1 MKVLG
6 IETSCDETG
15 VAIFDTEKNTIVSE
29 QLYSQAAKH
38 ALYGGVVPELAS
50 RDHLKKLIPLI
61 RLTVQESGY
70 LLSEIDGIAYTAG
83 PGLRGPLLIGASAA
97 KAIAL
102 SLGKPSIGI
111 HHMEAHLLINLLESP
126 APSFPFLTL
135 LISGGHCL
143 LINSRS
149 LGDYEIIGQTLDDA
163 VGEAFDKVAKI
174 LELGYPGGPK
184 IEELA
189 KTTPLLKEVK
199 TITEKTNLVKN
210 ITEVPK
216 ISSQGSIMNLQDL
229 INQESQVLD
238 SNILENDI
246 NKYSSLIINLIE
258 AAWIKPKNIQNNLI
272 CDIKIKINPRGRI
285 VDISLINSSGNIRF
299 DNSALQAVRRVETFS
314 FFNEITKKT
323 YEDVFKNIVISF
335 NPS

>member
-1 MKVLG
+1 MQTRVNYLQASFLSFLIHACLFLYLVGFFYSDKQVRPILSKAVNVN
-6 IETSCDETG
+6 I
-15 VAIFDTEKNTIVSE
+15 IVE
-29 QLYSQAAKH
+29 DIPAK
-38 ALYGGVVPELAS
+38 
-50 RDHLKKLIPLI
+50 
-61 RLTVQESGY
+61 
-70 LLSEIDGIAYTAG
+70 
-83 PGLRGPLLIGASAA
+83 
-97 KAIAL
+97 
-102 SLGKPSIGI
+102 
-111 HHMEAHLLINLLESP
+111 
-126 APSFPFLTL
+126 
-135 LISGGHCL
+135 
-143 LINSRS
+143 
-149 LGDYEIIGQTLDDA
+149 
-163 VGEAFDKVAKI
+163 
-174 LELGYPGGPK
+174 K

-189 KTTPLLKEVK
+189 KTMPLLKEVK

-210 ITEVPK
+210 IIEVPK

>member
-1 MKVLG
+1 MQTRVNYLQASFLSFLIHACLFLYLVGFFYSDKQVRPILSKAVNVNII
-6 IETSCDETG
+6 IED
-15 VAIFDTEKNTIVSE
+15 IP
-29 QLYSQAAKH
+29 AK
-38 ALYGGVVPELAS
+38 
-50 RDHLKKLIPLI
+50 
-61 RLTVQESGY
+61 
-70 LLSEIDGIAYTAG
+70 
-83 PGLRGPLLIGASAA
+83 
-97 KAIAL
+97 
-102 SLGKPSIGI
+102 
-111 HHMEAHLLINLLESP
+111 
-126 APSFPFLTL
+126 
-135 LISGGHCL
+135 
-143 LINSRS
+143 
-149 LGDYEIIGQTLDDA
+149 
-163 VGEAFDKVAKI
+163 
-174 LELGYPGGPK
+174 K

-189 KTTPLLKEVK
+189 KTMPLLKEVK

>member
-1 MKVLG
+1 MQTRVNYLQASFLSFLIHACLFLYLVGFFYSDKQVRPILSKAVNVN
-6 IETSCDETG
+6 I
-15 VAIFDTEKNTIVSE
+15 IVE
-29 QLYSQAAKH
+29 DIPAK
-38 ALYGGVVPELAS
+38 
-50 RDHLKKLIPLI
+50 
-61 RLTVQESGY
+61 
-70 LLSEIDGIAYTAG
+70 
-83 PGLRGPLLIGASAA
+83 
-97 KAIAL
+97 
-102 SLGKPSIGI
+102 
-111 HHMEAHLLINLLESP
+111 
-126 APSFPFLTL
+126 
-135 LISGGHCL
+135 
-143 LINSRS
+143 
-149 LGDYEIIGQTLDDA
+149 
-163 VGEAFDKVAKI
+163 
-174 LELGYPGGPK
+174 K

-299 DNSALQAVRRVETFS
+299 DNSALQAVRRVETFL

>member
-1 MKVLG
+1 MQTRVNYLQASFLSFLIHACLFLYLVGFFYSDKQVRPILSKAVNVN
-6 IETSCDETG
+6 I
-15 VAIFDTEKNTIVSE
+15 IVE
-29 QLYSQAAKH
+29 DIPAK
-38 ALYGGVVPELAS
+38 
-50 RDHLKKLIPLI
+50 
-61 RLTVQESGY
+61 
-70 LLSEIDGIAYTAG
+70 
-83 PGLRGPLLIGASAA
+83 
-97 KAIAL
+97 
-102 SLGKPSIGI
+102 
-111 HHMEAHLLINLLESP
+111 
-126 APSFPFLTL
+126 
-135 LISGGHCL
+135 
-143 LINSRS
+143 
-149 LGDYEIIGQTLDDA
+149 
-163 VGEAFDKVAKI
+163 
-174 LELGYPGGPK
+174 K

-199 TITEKTNLVKN
+199 TITEKTNLVKS

>member
-1 MKVLG
+1 MQTRVNYLQASFLSFLVHACLFLYLAGFFYSDKQVRPILSKAVNVN
-6 IETSCDETG
+6 I
-15 VAIFDTEKNTIVSE
+15 IVE
-29 QLYSQAAKH
+29 DIPAK
-38 ALYGGVVPELAS
+38 
-50 RDHLKKLIPLI
+50 
-61 RLTVQESGY
+61 
-70 LLSEIDGIAYTAG
+70 
-83 PGLRGPLLIGASAA
+83 
-97 KAIAL
+97 
-102 SLGKPSIGI
+102 
-111 HHMEAHLLINLLESP
+111 
-126 APSFPFLTL
+126 
-135 LISGGHCL
+135 
-143 LINSRS
+143 
-149 LGDYEIIGQTLDDA
+149 
-163 VGEAFDKVAKI
+163 
-174 LELGYPGGPK
+174 K

>member
-1 MKVLG
+1 MQTRVNYLQASFLSFLIHAG
-6 IETSCDETG
+6 L
-15 VAIFDTEKNTIVSE
+15 F
-29 QLYSQAAKH
+29 LY
-38 ALYGGVVPELAS
+38 
-50 RDHLKKLIPLI
+50 
-61 RLTVQESGY
+61 
-70 LLSEIDGIAYTAG
+70 
-83 PGLRGPLLIGASAA
+83 LIGFFYSEKQLRPILS
-97 KAIAL
+97 KAVNVNI
-102 SLGKPSIGI
+102 IV
-111 HHMEAHLLINLLESP
+111 ED
-126 APSFPFLTL
+126 AP
-135 LISGGHCL
+135 
-143 LINSRS
+143 
-149 LGDYEIIGQTLDDA
+149 
-163 VGEAFDKVAKI
+163 VK
-174 LELGYPGGPK
+174 K

-189 KTTPLLKEVK
+189 KTMPLLKEVK

>member
-1 MKVLG
+1 MQTRVNYLQASFLSFLIHACLFLYLVGFFYSDKQVRPILSKAVNVN
-6 IETSCDETG
+6 I
-15 VAIFDTEKNTIVSE
+15 IVE
-29 QLYSQAAKH
+29 DIPAK
-38 ALYGGVVPELAS
+38 
-50 RDHLKKLIPLI
+50 
-61 RLTVQESGY
+61 
-70 LLSEIDGIAYTAG
+70 
-83 PGLRGPLLIGASAA
+83 
-97 KAIAL
+97 
-102 SLGKPSIGI
+102 
-111 HHMEAHLLINLLESP
+111 
-126 APSFPFLTL
+126 
-135 LISGGHCL
+135 
-143 LINSRS
+143 
-149 LGDYEIIGQTLDDA
+149 
-163 VGEAFDKVAKI
+163 
-174 LELGYPGGPK
+174 K

-189 KTTPLLKEVK
+189 KTMPLLKEVK

-238 SNILENDI
+238 SNLLENDI

-272 CDIKIKINPRGRI
+272 CDIKIKINPRGRV

>member
-1 MKVLG
+1 MQTRVNYLQASFLSFLIHACLFLYLVGFFYSDKQVRPILSKAVNVN
-6 IETSCDETG
+6 I
-15 VAIFDTEKNTIVSE
+15 IVE
-29 QLYSQAAKH
+29 DIPAK
-38 ALYGGVVPELAS
+38 
-50 RDHLKKLIPLI
+50 
-61 RLTVQESGY
+61 
-70 LLSEIDGIAYTAG
+70 
-83 PGLRGPLLIGASAA
+83 
-97 KAIAL
+97 
-102 SLGKPSIGI
+102 
-111 HHMEAHLLINLLESP
+111 
-126 APSFPFLTL
+126 
-135 LISGGHCL
+135 
-143 LINSRS
+143 
-149 LGDYEIIGQTLDDA
+149 
-163 VGEAFDKVAKI
+163 
-174 LELGYPGGPK
+174 K
-184 IEELA
+184 IEELV
-189 KTTPLLKEVK
+189 KTMPLLEEVK
-199 TITEKTNLVKN
+199 TITTEKTNLVKN
-210 ITEVPK
+210 ITEVSK

-238 SNILENDI
+238 SNLLENDI

>member
-1 MKVLG
+1 MQTRVNYLQASFLSFLVHDCLFLYLAGFFYSDKQVRPILSKAVNVN
-6 IETSCDETG
+6 I
-15 VAIFDTEKNTIVSE
+15 IVE
-29 QLYSQAAKH
+29 DIPAK
-38 ALYGGVVPELAS
+38 
-50 RDHLKKLIPLI
+50 
-61 RLTVQESGY
+61 
-70 LLSEIDGIAYTAG
+70 
-83 PGLRGPLLIGASAA
+83 
-97 KAIAL
+97 
-102 SLGKPSIGI
+102 
-111 HHMEAHLLINLLESP
+111 
-126 APSFPFLTL
+126 
-135 LISGGHCL
+135 
-143 LINSRS
+143 
-149 LGDYEIIGQTLDDA
+149 
-163 VGEAFDKVAKI
+163 
-174 LELGYPGGPK
+174 K

-189 KTTPLLKEVK
+189 KNIPLLKEVK

-238 SNILENDI
+238 SNLLENDI

-272 CDIKIKINPRGRI
+272 CDIKIKINSRGRI

>member
-1 MKVLG
+1 MQTRVNYLQASFLSFLIHACLFLYLVGFFYSDKQVRPILSKAVNVN
-6 IETSCDETG
+6 I
-15 VAIFDTEKNTIVSE
+15 IVE
-29 QLYSQAAKH
+29 DIPAK
-38 ALYGGVVPELAS
+38 
-50 RDHLKKLIPLI
+50 
-61 RLTVQESGY
+61 
-70 LLSEIDGIAYTAG
+70 
-83 PGLRGPLLIGASAA
+83 
-97 KAIAL
+97 
-102 SLGKPSIGI
+102 
-111 HHMEAHLLINLLESP
+111 
-126 APSFPFLTL
+126 
-135 LISGGHCL
+135 
-143 LINSRS
+143 
-149 LGDYEIIGQTLDDA
+149 
-163 VGEAFDKVAKI
+163 
-174 LELGYPGGPK
+174 K

-199 TITEKTNLVKN
+199 TITEKTNLVKD

>member
-1 MKVLG
+1 MQTRVNYLQASFLSFLIHACLFLYLVGFFYSDKQVRPILSKAVN
-6 IETSCDETG
+6 IN
-15 VAIFDTEKNTIVSE
+15 IIVE
-29 QLYSQAAKH
+29 DIPAK
-38 ALYGGVVPELAS
+38 
-50 RDHLKKLIPLI
+50 
-61 RLTVQESGY
+61 
-70 LLSEIDGIAYTAG
+70 
-83 PGLRGPLLIGASAA
+83 
-97 KAIAL
+97 
-102 SLGKPSIGI
+102 
-111 HHMEAHLLINLLESP
+111 
-126 APSFPFLTL
+126 
-135 LISGGHCL
+135 
-143 LINSRS
+143 
-149 LGDYEIIGQTLDDA
+149 
-163 VGEAFDKVAKI
+163 
-174 LELGYPGGPK
+174 K

-189 KTTPLLKEVK
+189 KTMPLLKEVK
-199 TITEKTNLVKN
+199 TITEKTNLDKN

>member
-1 MKVLG
+1 MQTRVNYLQASFLSFLIHACLFLYLVGFFYSDKQVRPILSKAVNVN
-6 IETSCDETG
+6 I
-15 VAIFDTEKNTIVSE
+15 IVE
-29 QLYSQAAKH
+29 DIPAK
-38 ALYGGVVPELAS
+38 
-50 RDHLKKLIPLI
+50 
-61 RLTVQESGY
+61 
-70 LLSEIDGIAYTAG
+70 
-83 PGLRGPLLIGASAA
+83 
-97 KAIAL
+97 
-102 SLGKPSIGI
+102 
-111 HHMEAHLLINLLESP
+111 
-126 APSFPFLTL
+126 
-135 LISGGHCL
+135 
-143 LINSRS
+143 
-149 LGDYEIIGQTLDDA
+149 
-163 VGEAFDKVAKI
+163 
-174 LELGYPGGPK
+174 K

-189 KTTPLLKEVK
+189 KTMPLLKEVK

-238 SNILENDI
+238 SNILENEI
-246 NKYSSLIINLIE
+246 NKYSSLIINIIE

>member
-1 MKVLG
+1 MQTRVNYLQASFLSFLIHACLFLYLVGFFYSDKQVRPILSKAVNVN
-6 IETSCDETG
+6 I
-15 VAIFDTEKNTIVSE
+15 IVE
-29 QLYSQAAKH
+29 DIPAK
-38 ALYGGVVPELAS
+38 
-50 RDHLKKLIPLI
+50 
-61 RLTVQESGY
+61 
-70 LLSEIDGIAYTAG
+70 
-83 PGLRGPLLIGASAA
+83 
-97 KAIAL
+97 
-102 SLGKPSIGI
+102 
-111 HHMEAHLLINLLESP
+111 
-126 APSFPFLTL
+126 
-135 LISGGHCL
+135 
-143 LINSRS
+143 
-149 LGDYEIIGQTLDDA
+149 
-163 VGEAFDKVAKI
+163 
-174 LELGYPGGPK
+174 K

-210 ITEVPK
+210 ITEIPK

-238 SNILENDI
+238 SIILENDI